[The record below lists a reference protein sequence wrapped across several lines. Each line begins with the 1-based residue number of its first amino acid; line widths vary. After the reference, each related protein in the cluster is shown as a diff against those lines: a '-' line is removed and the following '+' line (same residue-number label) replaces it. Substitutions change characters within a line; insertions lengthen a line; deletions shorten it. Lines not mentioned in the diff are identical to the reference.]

1 MKKIFK
7 QLTNINRRRKLWVS
21 VILLGILI
29 VFTTLFYSQRMCI
42 NQTEEELL
50 KTADYIKM
58 QCTAYD
64 QCASSEKEE
73 YSLMLQNILGGYQ
86 ISAVGTIIV
95 ADEDKIIASNNTD
108 FTGQKTADND
118 IIQILKENT
127 DSGSITH
134 IPINHSY
141 GVMVEWKDYY
151 IYVYM
156 PEGQIYPPMHR
167 NTQIALLL
175 YSAIAYTC
183 MLQSKNAEKKRKKL
197 ELKKIRLFRYQVQP
211 HPFSE

>member
-7 QLTNINRRRKLWVS
+7 QLTNINRRGKLWVS

-50 KTADYIKM
+50 KTADYIKI
-58 QCTAYD
+58 QYAAYD
-64 QCASSEKEE
+64 CYISNSEKPE
-73 YSLMLQNILGGYQ
+73 YSLMLQNILEGYQ
-86 ISAVGTIIV
+86 IPAVGTIIV

-151 IYVYM
+151 IYVYI

-175 YSAIAYTC
+175 YSAIAGTC
-183 MLQSKNAEKKRKKL
+183 MLQ
-197 ELKKIRLFRYQVQP
+197 
-211 HPFSE
+211 